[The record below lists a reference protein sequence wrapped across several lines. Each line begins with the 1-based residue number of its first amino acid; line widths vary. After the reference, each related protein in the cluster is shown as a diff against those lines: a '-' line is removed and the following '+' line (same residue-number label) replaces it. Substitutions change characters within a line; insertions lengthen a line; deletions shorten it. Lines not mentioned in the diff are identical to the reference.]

1 MRQRYIILQYVLWNR
16 KNFHWL
22 QRNKRSI
29 QTLWLIILRC
39 DGSGIKCKENFKENW
54 ERKKKYSIF
63 LFFQVSL
70 LSLLLLNSQQPNC
83 NRINFPLLDSRI
95 PRVLM
100 ALAIVGETAFEF
112 LRYLKLDAELVCAS
126 VVVSQ

>member
-39 DGSGIKCKENFKENW
+39 DVSGIEYKENFKE
-54 ERKKKYSIF
+54 S
-63 LFFQVSL
+63 SL
-70 LSLLLLNSQQPNC
+70 
-83 NRINFPLLDSRI
+83 
-95 PRVLM
+95 
-100 ALAIVGETAFEF
+100 AEEIVGIINEF
-112 LRYLKLDAELVCAS
+112 IFHGMKTEVGILFYVI
-126 VVVSQ
+126 